1 MQDADGCYGLSFCD
15 MGMLGNGMTW
25 KRAGGWRSGASF
37 GRCSWRDAQ
46 PDAFGKPQEEVHDE
60 GKAVPG
66 FHRQS
71 LDIFRAY
78 VLNGWN
84 VLNSLNILMCVAG
97 SSRVW
102 CYELCGYHCEWM
114 YASVSVRQC
123 EEQSEGDPRAQY
135 VKVLVKHGI
144 TPVPWLLWCSV
155 FELSCLPACFW
166 AINVSWV
173 CVVVQC
179 CWILLVR
186 RARSSTQFCSNLLY
200 WNNFLFCINF
210 NLKLLRSFG
219 RLAS

>member
-84 VLNSLNILMCVAG
+84 VLNALNILMCVAG

-155 FELSCLPACFW
+155 FEYCLSWVACLPVFGQSML
-166 AINVSWV
+166 VG
-173 CVVVQC
+173 CV
-179 CWILLVR
+179 
-186 RARSSTQFCSNLLY
+186 
-200 WNNFLFCINF
+200 
-210 NLKLLRSFG
+210 
-219 RLAS
+219 

>member
-1 MQDADGCYGLSFCD
+1 MQWH
-15 MGMLGNGMTW
+15 GNAW
-25 KRAGGWRSGASF
+25 EWVWSGS
-37 GRCSWRDAQ
+37 AQ
-46 PDAFGKPQEEVHDE
+46 EAEEVVPALEDAADATPSLMRLE
-60 GKAVPG
+60 SRKKKFTMKARAVPG

-84 VLNSLNILMCVAG
+84 VLNALNILMCVAD

-144 TPVPWLLWCSV
+144 TPVPWLLWCWV

-173 CVVVQC
+173 RVVVQC
-179 CWILLVR
+179 RWILLVR
-186 RARSSTQFCSNLLY
+186 RARSSTQFCSDFLT
-200 WNNFLFCINF
+200 WNNFLFCISF